1 MWVLF
6 LFEHRHL
13 KVFARWFLKLFTSGL
28 NVCSSANIIKW
39 VFLGTGSFSF
49 ILEFL
54 LQAYFGRKNYL
65 LCSPFLLPHAYSLIQ
80 FLCPAIW
87 KCSSEWGL
95 RQGKFELLSRSD
107 NGAITDPVTEPKVW
121 ISFCETVSSHLARS
135 SFFKPLDSGSS
146 QEQFYL
152 ASLYA

>member
-39 VFLGTGSFSF
+39 VFLGTGSFSS

-65 LCSPFLLPHAYSLIQ
+65 LLFSIPPPPLLIPSYSFSALPSGNAVQNQVLDKVSLSSCLYVTMWLLQIQ
-80 FLCPAIW
+80 SLSQKF
-87 KCSSEWGL
+87 GL
-95 RQGKFELLSRSD
+95 VSVRLYPRTLL
-107 NGAITDPVTEPKVW
+107 AP
-121 ISFCETVSSHLARS
+121 
-135 SFFKPLDSGSS
+135 
-146 QEQFYL
+146 
-152 ASLYA
+152 ASLSH